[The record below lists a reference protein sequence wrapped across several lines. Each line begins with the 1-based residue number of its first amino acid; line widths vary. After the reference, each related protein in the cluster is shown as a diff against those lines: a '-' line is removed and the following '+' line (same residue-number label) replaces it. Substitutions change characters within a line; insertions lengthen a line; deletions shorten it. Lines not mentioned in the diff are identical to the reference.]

1 MFLLTELNELVY
13 NENIF
18 DGGGILK
25 IAYDLTVVPEVAE
38 KFKIALRLDD
48 ENSDEVIENFML
60 KYISTS
66 FAKAVKD
73 PKLMTNL
80 KSLKDIE
87 IIRNEL
93 PKAKIRIPKWAI
105 RPNQTNHKIIK
116 AFFEVE
122 NEMSYVSLIE
132 LKRRCE
138 DETRFPDTYV
148 KDFKGNFYKMK
159 TDAHKSH
166 GKVFELEMDNV
177 VIWKGI
183 EEKLMEYKE
192 YFERI

>member
-1 MFLLTELNELVY
+1 M
-13 NENIF
+13 
-18 DGGGILK
+18 K

-66 FAKAVKD
+66 FAKAVKN
-73 PKLMTNL
+73 PKLMKKL

-87 IIRNEL
+87 TIKNEL
-93 PKAKIRIPKWAI
+93 PKAIIRIPKWAMS
-105 RPNQTNHKIIK
+105 PNQTNHKIIK
-116 AFFEVE
+116 AYFEVE
-122 NEMSYVSLIE
+122 NEMGCVSLEE
-132 LKRRCE
+132 LKRRCGDE
-138 DETRFPDTYV
+138 DKYPGTYV
-148 KDFKGNFYKMK
+148 KDFKGNFYQMK
-159 TDAHKSH
+159 TDAYKSH

-177 VIWKGI
+177 VIWKEI
-183 EEKLMEYKE
+183 EEKLMEYKK

>member
-25 IAYDLTVVPEVAE
+25 IAYDLTVVTEVAE

-48 ENSDEVIENFML
+48 ENSDEVIEDFML

-87 IIRNEL
+87 TIKNEL
-93 PKAKIRIPKWAI
+93 PKARIRIPKWAM
-105 RPNQTNHKIIK
+105 RPNQANHKIIK

-122 NEMSYVSLIE
+122 NEMGCVSLKE
-132 LKRRCE
+132 LKRRCGDE
-138 DETRFPDTYV
+138 DKYPGTYV
-148 KDFKGNFYKMK
+148 KDFKGNFYQMK
-159 TDAHKSH
+159 TDAYKSH
-166 GKVFELEMDNV
+166 GKVFELEMSNV
-177 VIWKGI
+177 VIWKEI